1 MCPTELPLSHSNPPS
16 ICRCCYT
23 NSAIHH
29 RRSLGEHIYCVHRAH
44 PLVRHTRTHR
54 HSDIA
59 FPPSSLCSENG
70 SAALRSAGVVRSSEM
85 DRSHHMRAYALDP
98 SSARRPATKGPCRA
112 RRTGYLVLDPNLWA
126 VAACARCPG
135 VLPSYPATP
144 GNPCLRPS
152 TASYHVPQRRT
163 AGRRGSSSPF
173 AVY

>member
-1 MCPTELPLSHSNPPS
+1 MRLRPRIGYHD
-16 ICRCCYT
+16 
-23 NSAIHH
+23 
-29 RRSLGEHIYCVHRAH
+29 
-44 PLVRHTRTHR
+44 TRTHTDIARHR
-54 HSDIA
+54 HSA
-59 FPPSSLCSENG
+59 PLGKAMMTMNRNG
-70 SAALRSAGVVRSSEM
+70 SAALRSADVVRSSEM

-144 GNPCLRPS
+144 GSWQPLFKGKHAQLRRP
-152 TASYHVPQRRT
+152 RT
-163 AGRRGSSSPF
+163 AHGRGGLQPV

>member
-1 MCPTELPLSHSNPPS
+1 VLAVALISRAAWVDGVPSRLTEMCPTELPLSHSNPPS

-98 SSARRPATKGPCRA
+98 SQQRRPASQPERGRIHPPCPCRA
-112 RRTGYLVLDPNLWA
+112 
-126 VAACARCPG
+126 
-135 VLPSYPATP
+135 
-144 GNPCLRPS
+144 
-152 TASYHVPQRRT
+152 
-163 AGRRGSSSPF
+163 GRQDRLSSFGP
-173 AVY
+173 